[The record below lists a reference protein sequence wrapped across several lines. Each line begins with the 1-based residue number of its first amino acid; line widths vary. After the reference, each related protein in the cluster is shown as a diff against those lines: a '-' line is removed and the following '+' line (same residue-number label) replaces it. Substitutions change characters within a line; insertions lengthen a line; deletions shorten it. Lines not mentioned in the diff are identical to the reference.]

1 MLGESFDHGLFNGLT
16 RIFLKMDSFF
26 SVSDNMLIKTPY
38 GIKRQEH
45 DLVSGQYVI
54 ILSNTV

>member
-1 MLGESFDHGLFNGLT
+1 
-16 RIFLKMDSFF
+16 MDSFF

-38 GIKRQEH
+38 GIKRQEY
-45 DLVSGQYVI
+45 DLISGQYVI